1 MNRSEDRFDPD
12 RVQTNREKRRAPHR
26 FWEWCPGCDRDVI
39 YPGKNCRI
47 CGTKSYTARDKK

>member
-1 MNRSEDRFDPD
+1 MSKDDRFDPD
-12 RVQTNREKRRAPHR
+12 HAQTNRQKVRAPRR

-39 YPGKNCRI
+39 YPGKNCNV